1 MRREGKILGSFDR
14 GTAAT
19 REDILFFA
27 PGDAVYDSI
36 ISNAVGCNRGRCT
49 GIETTGTYNY
59 DGLVYIYNIA
69 PELDELL
76 ENEMPMQ
83 TLAQYKMYLPLR
95 QIFVAIPL
103 NIKSKEI
110 PEKEVVKTLLTLRP
124 NNGMGMSVAEV
135 PVDCLF
141 LRWSVLSAEL
151 LKHMGAVVGKS

>member
-49 GIETTGTYNY
+49 GIETTSTYNY

-103 NIKSKEI
+103 NIKIGRASCRER
-110 PEKEVVKTLLTLRP
+110 V
-124 NNGMGMSVAEV
+124 
-135 PVDCLF
+135 
-141 LRWSVLSAEL
+141 
-151 LKHMGAVVGKS
+151 